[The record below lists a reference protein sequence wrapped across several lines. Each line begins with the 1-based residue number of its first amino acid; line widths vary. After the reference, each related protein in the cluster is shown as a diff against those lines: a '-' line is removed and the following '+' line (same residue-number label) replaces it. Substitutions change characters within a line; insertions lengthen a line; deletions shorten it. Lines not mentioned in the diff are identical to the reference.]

1 MLGSVQDAEDVL
13 QETLVAAWRG
23 LARFEG
29 RASLRAWLY
38 RIATNRC
45 LNALRDAGRRPPPPP
60 VAPFEPPEPTRHG
73 EPTWLQPYPD
83 VLLEGIADTSPGP
96 EAHYQAREAIELAF
110 VAGLQQLPPRQRAAL
125 VLRDVLG
132 FRTME
137 VAAMLE
143 SSEASIKGALRRAR
157 ATLDEC
163 RPAADHQRT
172 PPPRS
177 ARERE
182 LTRRFADAF
191 QDDDIDAIIALLT
204 DDAWL
209 TMPPAP
215 HEYQGAVAIASF
227 LRTSATWRGGRRLRL
242 VPTRANT
249 QPAFGCYLGDAR
261 VPIAQAA
268 GLIVLTLD
276 DDRIS
281 AITRFLD
288 NNVLH
293 HFGLPQTLPNNSN
306 SPTP

>member
-1 MLGSVQDAEDVL
+1 
-13 QETLVAAWRG
+13 
-23 LARFEG
+23 
-29 RASLRAWLY
+29 
-38 RIATNRC
+38 
-45 LNALRDAGRRPPPPP
+45 
-60 VAPFEPPEPTRHG
+60 
-73 EPTWLQPYPD
+73 
-83 VLLEGIADTSPGP
+83 
-96 EAHYQAREAIELAF
+96 
-110 VAGLQQLPPRQRAAL
+110 
-125 VLRDVLG
+125 
-132 FRTME
+132 
-137 VAAMLE
+137 MLE

-191 QDDDIDAIIALLT
+191 QDDDIDTIIALLT
-204 DDAWL
+204 DDAWF

-249 QPAFGCYLGDAR
+249 QPAFGCYLDDAR

-288 NNVLH
+288 NDVLH